1 MIIIGKYKELC
12 PSSKEYPSM
21 KDFFE
26 ENDYSDK
33 YKIIKY
39 LKTGDNPIV
48 STGCPRDVF
57 TQENIPMCE
66 ILYDDGIYAWSNILA
81 YYIEKYNLRLP
92 KEFEQHILN
101 KNK

>member
-1 MIIIGKYKELC
+1 MAFVHSKKGVRLMIIIGKYKELC

-39 LKTGDNPIV
+39 KQLK
-48 STGCPRDVF
+48 
-57 TQENIPMCE
+57 
-66 ILYDDGIYAWSNILA
+66 
-81 YYIEKYNLRLP
+81 
-92 KEFEQHILN
+92 
-101 KNK
+101 